1 MHYFFPFL
9 LVLKRICGC
18 STLCFCTGRAR
29 VSARYVFSKKFSS
42 PAVALLNSN
51 ISIYCYYY
59 CCCCCCY
66 ILLEHFRSFKL
77 TKGEMA
83 KVGKP
88 RLCVMTKGENGYG
101 FHLHGEKGKSG
112 QFIRKVEAGSPAEAS
127 GLRAGDRL
135 VAVNGVNVE
144 KETHH
149 QVVQRIKAMENKTR
163 LLVVDSETY
172 ESLRSLR
179 LTATEDM
186 AILRI
191 GNPSSSSSP
200 PVSPSPAPSSTP
212 SSPSKKRENG
222 SLSKQPVTVSDQV
235 QKPTRRSPSKAAKK
249 EAQAEAQTQPE
260 SQSRPQ
266 VNPSEL
272 APRLCHL
279 VRSEMGYGFN
289 LHSDRS
295 RPGQYIRSLDPGSP
309 ADRAGLQPQDRLIE
323 VNGVN
328 IEGMRHAEVVAFIK
342 KGGDETWLL
351 VVDPE
356 TDEHFKRRG
365 LIPTV
370 SHVKDYDG
378 PSISNGSPS
387 PQINGSSTTQSIRST
402 HSDLSSQGN
411 STQLADDEGGQLS
424 DPFAEMGLSLS
435 ATAAEE
441 KRKVRGKEKR
451 KAPQMDWTKKHEL
464 FSNF

>member
-1 MHYFFPFL
+1 
-9 LVLKRICGC
+9 
-18 STLCFCTGRAR
+18 
-29 VSARYVFSKKFSS
+29 
-42 PAVALLNSN
+42 
-51 ISIYCYYY
+51 
-59 CCCCCCY
+59 
-66 ILLEHFRSFKL
+66 
-77 TKGEMA
+77 MA
-83 KVGKP
+83 SERKP
-88 RLCVMTKGENGYG
+88 RLCVMTKAENGYG

-112 QFIRKVEAGSPAEAS
+112 QFIRKVESGSPAEAA
-127 GLRAGDRL
+127 GLRAGDR
-135 VAVNGVNVE
+135 VVEVNGVNVE

-149 QVVQRIKAMENKTR
+149 QVVQRIKAVDNKTR
-163 LLVVDSETY
+163 LLVVDQETH
-172 ESLRSLR
+172 EGLRSLR
-179 LTATEDM
+179 LTATEEM
-186 AILRI
+186 AFLVV
-191 GNPSSSSSP
+191 GHPSSSSP
-200 PVSPSPAPSSTP
+200 PPASPSPPPPSVP

-222 SLSKQPVTVSDQV
+222 SVSKQPVTLSSQV

-249 EAQAEAQTQPE
+249 EALSQAEAQVQ
-260 SQSRPQ
+260 SQSRPP

-272 APRLCHL
+272 TPRLCHL
-279 VRSEMGYGFN
+279 MRSDAGYGFN

-295 RPGQYIRSLDPGSP
+295 RPGQYIRSLDPGST
-309 ADRAGLQPQDRLIE
+309 ADHAGLRPQDRLIE

-365 LIPTV
+365 IAPAV
-370 SHVKDYDG
+370 SHLRDYDG
-378 PSISNGSPS
+378 PSISNGSPN

-402 HSDLSSQGN
+402 QSDLSSQGN
-411 STQLADDEGGQLS
+411 STQLADDDGGRLV

-441 KRKVRGKEKR
+441 KLKVHAKEKK
-451 KAPQMDWTKKHEL
+451 KAPQMDWMKKYEL

>member
-1 MHYFFPFL
+1 
-9 LVLKRICGC
+9 
-18 STLCFCTGRAR
+18 
-29 VSARYVFSKKFSS
+29 
-42 PAVALLNSN
+42 
-51 ISIYCYYY
+51 
-59 CCCCCCY
+59 
-66 ILLEHFRSFKL
+66 
-77 TKGEMA
+77 MA
-83 KVGKP
+83 NERKP
-88 RLCVMTKGENGYG
+88 RLCLMAKGENGYG

-127 GLRAGDRL
+127 GLRAGDRV
-135 VAVNGVNVE
+135 VAVNGANVE

-149 QVVQRIKAMENKTR
+149 QVVQRIKAVDHETR
-163 LLVVDSETY
+163 LLVVDHETH

-179 LTATEDM
+179 LTATEEM
-186 AILRI
+186 AIVGTGPPL
-191 GNPSSSSSP
+191 PPSSSSP
-200 PVSPSPAPSSTP
+200 PASPSPAPSSTP
-212 SSPSKKRENG
+212 SSPIKKRENG
-222 SLSKQPVTVSDQV
+222 SVSKQPVTLSGQV

-249 EAQAEAQTQPE
+249 EAVIQVEAQNQAQSQP
-260 SQSRPQ
+260 RDPA
-266 VNPSEL
+266 EL

-279 VRSEMGYGFN
+279 VRSDTGYGFN

-309 ADRAGLQPQDRLIE
+309 ADHAGLRPQDRLIE

-356 TDEHFKRRG
+356 TDDHFKRRG
-365 LIPTV
+365 VIPTV
-370 SHVKDYDG
+370 NHLKDYDG

-387 PQINGSSTTQSIRST
+387 PHINGSSTTQSIRST

-411 STQLADDEGGQLS
+411 STQLADDEGRL
-424 DPFAEMGLSLS
+424 DPFAEMGLTLS

-441 KRKVRGKEKR
+441 KMKIHAKEKK
-451 KAPQMDWTKKHEL
+451 KAPQMDWMKKYEL